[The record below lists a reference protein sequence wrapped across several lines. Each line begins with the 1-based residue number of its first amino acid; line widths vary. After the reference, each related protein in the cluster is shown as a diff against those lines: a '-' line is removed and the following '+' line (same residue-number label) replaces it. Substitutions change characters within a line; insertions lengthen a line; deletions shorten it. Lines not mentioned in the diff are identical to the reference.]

1 MLVREAL
8 RTLGLHW
15 RPLYG
20 LTLIVTALTTLAG
33 GGIVT
38 AGFLVSWGTFEEV
51 RRSAEQNVADEDPI
65 VAYIDGRMESL
76 QEVGAVVTVLLLVVA
91 LVVLAVLHTAHA
103 IAFDH
108 TRNGGQ
114 GRMSIGE
121 LWARTRPHVGVAIRV
136 EGRTWLRVGAVAFL
150 GFALWAAVEAGAVP
164 GVERTNVGETAT
176 MQYRIVGWGLPIAIA
191 GLGLLVYFRHCVA
204 TAALVSES
212 SSSKA
217 AVRRSW
223 ALTRVAPW
231 KTYGMGLFLAAA
243 VVLVFVLLQYAAAP
257 VAHPLGLAMLWL
269 SGDNAYI
276 TGVLVLITPTAVAL
290 LLLPLVI
297 LPPVYAV
304 VALLYRDLRALESGS
319 RVTSA
324 V

>member
-8 RTLGLHW
+8 RTLSLNW

-33 GGIVT
+33 GGIVA
-38 AGFLVSWGTFEEV
+38 AGFLAGWDAFEDA
-51 RRSAEQNVADEDPI
+51 RNDAEAAIAAEDSY
-65 VAYIDGRMESL
+65 VAYADQMETL
-76 QEVGAVVTVLLLVVA
+76 EDIGAVVTVLLLVLA
-91 LVVLAVLHTAHA
+91 SIVLTVLHTAHTVA
-103 IAFDH
+103 AGHAMD
-108 TRNGGQ
+108 
-114 GRMSIGE
+114 GRASLSVRE
-121 LWARTRPHVGVAIRV
+121 LWARTRPHVGRAFWVRWRSWVRA
-136 EGRTWLRVGAVAFL
+136 GGTAFL

-176 MQYRIVGWGLPIAIA
+176 MQYRIVGWSLPIAIA

-204 TAALVSES
+204 TAALVSENS
-212 SSSKA
+212 TSKA
-217 AVRRSW
+217 ALRRSW

-231 KTYGMGLFLAAA
+231 KTYGMGLFLTAA

-304 VALLYRDLRALESGS
+304 VALLYRDLRTLESGG